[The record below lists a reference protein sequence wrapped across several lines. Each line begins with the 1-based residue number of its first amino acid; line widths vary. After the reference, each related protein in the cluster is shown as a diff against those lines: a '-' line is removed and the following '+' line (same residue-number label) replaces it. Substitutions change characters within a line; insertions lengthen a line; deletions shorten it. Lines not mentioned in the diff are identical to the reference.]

1 MANSTVNVYGT
12 TKGASETFA
21 NNAGQ
26 EIQLLFNPRGDL
38 LSSAALPPKTELVRM
53 GKTWTMRTATASAF
67 TYVAALPTTL
77 AVAMLYNGEASGGKS
92 YVIDSAW
99 LYGVTSMA
107 ASQPVALI
115 GQLVPASTM
124 VAPTHSATTTLISSN
139 SGKGTYDG
147 LAKRAI
153 NVTTA
158 FGDLWQVLCQGLVPS
173 PTTNL
178 GASLYADLFGGFIV
192 PPGAG
197 FGLNAV
203 AGTAVGTAIVGLT
216 WHEVVLTL
224 G

>member
-1 MANSTVNVYGT
+1 MTDTIQARVRGGTPFSGTEGQIMENFVNG
-12 TKGASETFA
+12 
-21 NNAGQ
+21 
-26 EIQLLFNPRGDL
+26 RGDL
-38 LSSAALPPKTELVRM
+38 ISVQGLPACAELTRM
-53 GKTWTMRTATASAF
+53 GKTWTMRTAAASAF

-77 AVAMLYNGEASGGKS
+77 AVLMLYNDEPTGGKS
-92 YVIDSAW
+92 YIIDSAF

-107 ASQPVALI
+107 AAQPVALI
-115 GQLVPASTM
+115 GQLVPTSTM
-124 VAPTHSATTTLISSN
+124 VEPTHSATTTLISSN
-139 SGKGTYDG
+139 SGKGAYDG

-158 FGDLWQVLCQGLVPS
+158 FTDLWQVLCQGIVPS

-178 GASLYADLFGGFIV
+178 GTSLYADLWGKFIV

-216 WHEVVLTL
+216 WSEVQLAL